1 MDNIEKM
8 MSNYDVEKWNE
19 RTMNI
24 AENVSYYVYKHYL
37 DGELFYIGKGR
48 GLRCFEF
55 KKRGAAWTNFV
66 DGRESEII
74 VDIVKVFESENEA
87 FNFESNEI
95 VQCKSAFLV
104 NVMHNKPK
112 SNMGSQRLKLPRRV
126 RKPKKVTRKEVFK
139 NPTYIIYGS
148 EVNDYILSKKL
159 SAAEMKTLMSL
170 VSQLDNSSLKGEN
183 LNVTLSFRNMRSI
196 IYSPGLDSVH
206 FKKRLKKFEDLGL
219 MTYKVEKRVVEASFS
234 KEFTDKIL
242 SNAKRYTVLNLKEY
256 MNIISIYTL
265 KMYMKLS
272 ENRMKGEFVIDK
284 NDLLNFISPPKSY
297 CEYETLRRTI
307 LPPLEENS
315 EFFPNLAFSNIL
327 GNFLPD
333 VCKFNFFKRRS
344 TKMEKELAKADSN
357 NVLEL
362 IEKYRY

>member
-1 MDNIEKM
+1 MNSFEKM

-24 AENVSYYVYKHYL
+24 AESVSYYVYKHYL

-66 DGRESEII
+66 DGRESEIL

-95 VQCKSAFLV
+95 VKCKSKFLV

-112 SNMGSQRLKLPRRV
+112 NKVRLEKISLQGQLSRS
-126 RKPKKVTRKEVFK
+126 KKVTKKDLFK
-139 NPTYIIYGS
+139 NPTYIVYGS
-148 EVNDYILSKKL
+148 ELNDYLIYKSLT
-159 SAAEMKTLMSL
+159 AAEMKTLMSL

-183 LNVTLSFRNMRSI
+183 LNVTVSFRNMRSI
-196 IYSPGLDSVH
+196 IYSPALDSSN
-206 FKKRLKKFEDLGL
+206 FKRRLKKFKDLGL
-219 MTYKVEKRVVEASFS
+219 MTYKIEKRVVEASFS
-234 KEFTDKIL
+234 KEFTEKVL
-242 SNAKRYTVLNLKEY
+242 SNAKGYTVLNLKEY
-256 MNIISIYTL
+256 MNITSIYTV
-265 KMYMKLS
+265 KTYMKLS

-297 CEYETLRRTI
+297 CEYDVLRRTI

>member
-1 MDNIEKM
+1 MNSFEKM
-8 MSNYDVEKWNE
+8 TASYDIKKWNE

-37 DGELFYIGKGR
+37 DGELFYIGKGQ

-66 DGRESEII
+66 DGRENEIL

-95 VQCKSAFLV
+95 IQCESKSLV
-104 NVMHNKPK
+104 NVMHNKTTTKKRLNIKHENLFSRNNTHSKFFKVPTYIVYGSEFNDLDMSSLTTPEIKVLMSIVSQIKK
-112 SNMGSQRLKLPRRV
+112 SNMVDGQLSVKLSFSNV
-126 RKPKKVTRKEVFK
+126 KYMSNNKHLEAKKV
-139 NPTYIIYGS
+139 
-148 EVNDYILSKKL
+148 
-159 SAAEMKTLMSL
+159 
-170 VSQLDNSSLKGEN
+170 
-183 LNVTLSFRNMRSI
+183 
-196 IYSPGLDSVH
+196 
-206 FKKRLKKFEDLGL
+206 KKRISNLENIGLLKYELIDRTHFEV
-219 MTYKVEKRVVEASFS
+219 TFPKHITEKL
-234 KEFTDKIL
+234 L
-242 SNAKRYTVLNLKEY
+242 SNRKGYTVLNLREFMLLKNNY
-256 MNIISIYTL
+256 SIY
-265 KMYMKLS
+265 MYMKLS
-272 ENRMKGEFVIDK
+272 ENRMKGEFIIDK
-284 NDLLNFISPPKSY
+284 NNLLNLISPPASY
-297 CEYETLRRTI
+297 NEYDLIRKVINKT
-307 LPPLEENS
+307 LEENS